1 MKNIMQVGVLGAG
14 TWGIALARMLCN
26 AGNSVTVWS
35 AIENEIDNL
44 LKTGRHPSFSDVELP
59 RQIVYTKDIKEACF
73 GMDIIV
79 FAVPSPFIRATT
91 RKAAPYIVDGQI
103 IVDVA
108 KGIEAET
115 LYTMTEVIAD
125 ELKNPKVKLVALSG
139 PTHAEEVIKDLPTA
153 ITSASN
159 DAKAAETV
167 QKLFNVGCMRV
178 YTNDDVRGV
187 ELCGALKNVIALS
200 CGIATGLGF
209 GDNTKAALITR
220 GIAEISRLGIAMG
233 CREQTF
239 GGLAGIGDLVVTA
252 TSMHSRNNRCG
263 ILIGQGVAASK
274 AIEQIDMVVEG
285 INALPAAIKLA
296 KKYAV
301 EMPIVETVDAV
312 CNGRAPVSSA
322 IQMLLSRE
330 LKSELGSS
338 AFSQT

>member
-1 MKNIMQVGVLGAG
+1 MQVGVLGAG

-35 AIENEIDNL
+35 AIEKEIDNL
-44 LKTGRHPSFSDVELP
+44 SDTGRHPSFLDVELP
-59 RQIVYTKDIKEACF
+59 KQIVYTKDISEACL
-73 GMDIIV
+73 GMDILV
-79 FAVPSPFIRATT
+79 FAVPSPFVRETA
-91 RKAAPYIVDGQI
+91 RKAAPYITDGQI

-200 CGIATGLGF
+200 CGIAAGLGC

-220 GIAEISRLGIAMG
+220 GIAEISRLGTAMG

-263 ILIGQGVAASK
+263 ILIGQGVAVDK
-274 AIEQIDMVVEG
+274 AIEQVGMVVEG

-296 KKYAV
+296 QKYTV
-301 EMPIVETVDAV
+301 EMPIVETVAAV
-312 CNGRAPVSSA
+312 CNGGTPVSKA
-322 IQMLLSRE
+322 IEMLLSRE
-330 LKSELGSS
+330 LKSELSSS
-338 AFSQT
+338 AFNHS